1 MKNIVISFIVAV
13 LFIASLGA
21 GFVGGGGLSVFLGT
35 QQRGW
40 KSAGT
45 VSDACSP
52 GVDERTKTFLDETDK
67 VVIQSIP
74 SDASL
79 ARLRIIISGSGKGSV
94 TEDPLDVWLGSTNVE
109 GTQTD
114 FKYTAELYITA
125 NGGEQYADS
134 AGDEVFCDTIA
145 VNTDE
150 HSTVVGISD
159 ASATNIEIVE
169 FDCRGEQYIAFS
181 RSSVT
186 ANVDIEIEVK
196 YF

>member
-1 MKNIVISFIVAV
+1 V
-13 LFIASLGA
+13 
-21 GFVGGGGLSVFLGT
+21 
-35 QQRGW
+35 
-40 KSAGT
+40 GT

-79 ARLRIIISGSGKGSV
+79 ARLRVIISGNSKDSV
-94 TEDPLDVWLGSTNVE
+94 TNDPLDVWLGSTNVT
-109 GTQTD
+109 GTRID

-134 AGDEVFCDTIA
+134 AGDEVFCDTIT

-150 HSTVVGISD
+150 HSTVVGVSGT
-159 ASATNIEIVE
+159 SATNIEIVE
-169 FDCRGEQYIAFS
+169 LDCRGEQYIAFS

-186 ANVDIEIEVK
+186 ANVDIEVEIK